1 MTNIVLVG
9 LSHTNT
15 PVEVRERLSFDK
27 KELPHA
33 LSLLHGRNHVD
44 ECVILSTCN
53 RIEVYSVT
61 EDTEPC
67 TETVVAFL
75 SEFHGI
81 PRADIDPYVY
91 ILHGE
96 DAVIHLLRV
105 ACSLDSMVVGEPQIL
120 GQVKQAYRAAHDA
133 GATSLILNRLFHYS
147 FSVAKRVRH
156 ETNIGAQAISVSYA
170 AVELAKR
177 IFDDLSKRT
186 TLLIGTGEMG
196 ELAARHLISSGIKEI
211 VVAGR
216 SESNTRALAA
226 KLGGRP
232 IKMEEV
238 PYFLRYVDVV
248 ISATGSSDFIIRKHH
263 LQEALKL
270 RRNEPMF
277 MIDIAV
283 PRDIDPRVEEM
294 ENIYLYDIDDLRGVT
309 EENIKERRRRAE
321 RAEEIVS
328 HGGRRF
334 MEWLDELKVV
344 PVIISLKR
352 RVEEI
357 KEQELEKALR
367 RLGGLE
373 ERQRE
378 VVANMASAIVGKI
391 LHAPLTNLKRAAS
404 TSLGAHYSDTLKE
417 LFDLGCKLELDEDD
431 DQEAQ
436 L

>member
-1 MTNIVLVG
+1 MLNVVLVG

-15 PVEVRERLSFDK
+15 PVEIREKLSFDR
-27 KELPHA
+27 KELPRA
-33 LSLLHGRNHVD
+33 VRLLHRRDQVE
-44 ECVILSTCN
+44 ECAILSTCN
-53 RIEVYSVT
+53 RVEVYAATSDVGGCA
-61 EDTEPC
+61 EA
-67 TETVVAFL
+67 VAAFL
-75 SEFHGI
+75 SEFHDT
-81 PRADIDPYVY
+81 PRSEIDPYVCM
-91 ILHGE
+91 LHGE
-96 DAVIHLLRV
+96 DAVRHLLRV
-105 ACSLDSMVVGEPQIL
+105 ACSLDSMVLGEPQIL
-120 GQVKQAYRAAHDA
+120 GQVKQAYRLAHDA
-133 GATSLILNRLFHYS
+133 GTTSLILNRLFHHS
-147 FSVAKRVRH
+147 FAVAKRVRH

-211 VVAGR
+211 IVAGR
-216 SESNTRALAA
+216 SESNTHALAA

-238 PYFLRYVDVV
+238 PYCLRHVDVV

-263 LQEALKL
+263 LREALKL

-309 EENIKERRRRAE
+309 EENIMERRRRAE
-321 RAEEIVS
+321 RAEEIVR
-328 HGGRRF
+328 HGCRRF

-344 PVIISLKR
+344 PVIISLKQ
-352 RVEEI
+352 RVEGI
-357 KEQELEKALR
+357 KEREVEKALR
-367 RLGGLE
+367 RLSGLD
-373 ERQRE
+373 ERQRD
-378 VVANMASAIVGKI
+378 VVAAMASAIVSKI
-391 LHAPLTNLKRAAS
+391 LHAPLTNLKRVAS

-417 LFDLGCKLELDEDD
+417 LFELGRRLELDEDD
-431 DQEAQ
+431 EQEAR